1 MKTIHGYL
9 GGSPIMARMEYFVA
23 IKMTSGVNDVRR
35 WGQILK

>member
-9 GGSPIMARMEYFVA
+9 GGSQIMARMEYFV
-23 IKMTSGVNDVRR
+23 TSGVNDVRR